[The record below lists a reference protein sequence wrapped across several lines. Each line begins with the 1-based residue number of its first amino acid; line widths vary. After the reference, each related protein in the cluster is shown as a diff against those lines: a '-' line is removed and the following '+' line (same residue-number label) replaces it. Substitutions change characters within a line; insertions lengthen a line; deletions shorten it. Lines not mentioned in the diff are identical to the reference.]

1 MAYAR
6 ALLKLSGEALMGQKP
21 YGIDP
26 SIVKSIAKDVSEV
39 IAKGTQLA
47 IVVGG
52 GNIFRGLKGSADGM
66 DRATADYV
74 GMLATVM
81 NAISLQDGLES
92 AGVPTRVQTA
102 IEMKE
107 IAEPYIRR
115 RAMRHLEKGRVVVF
129 GGGCG
134 NPFFTTDTT
143 AALRAAE
150 INADVVFKAT
160 KVDGVYDRDPKQFPN
175 AVRYENLTFQEV
187 LSRELEVM
195 DSTAIALC
203 KDNNIPIVV
212 FDLFEPGNIS
222 KAVAGESVGS
232 RIGHPN

>member
-1 MAYAR
+1 MKYTR
-6 ALLKLSGEALMGQKP
+6 VLLKLSGEALMGSQG

-26 SIVKSIAKDVSEV
+26 EIVHSIAEDV
-39 IAKGTQLA
+39 AKVVASGTQLA

-52 GNIFRGLKGSADGM
+52 GNIFRGLKGSAAGM

-81 NAISLQDGLES
+81 NAITLQDGLER

-102 IEMKE
+102 IAMQEV
-107 IAEPYIRR
+107 AEPYIRR
-115 RAMRHLEKGRVVVF
+115 KAMRHLEKGRVVVF
-129 GGGCG
+129 GAGCG

-160 KVDGVYDRDPKQFPN
+160 KVDGVYDKDPAKHAD
-175 AVRYENLTFQEV
+175 AVKHDHLSYQDV
-187 LSRELEVM
+187 LNGELGVM
-195 DSTAIALC
+195 DATAISLC
-203 KDNNIPIVV
+203 KENNIPIVV
-212 FDLFEPGNIS
+212 FDLFEPGNIG
-222 KAVAGESVGS
+222 KAVAGEAIGS
-232 RIGHPN
+232 RIGNPA

>member
-6 ALLKLSGEALMGQKP
+6 ALLKLSGEALMGDQG

-26 SIVKSIAKDVSEV
+26 AIVQSIAEDVAKV
-39 IAKGTQLA
+39 IAGGTQLA

-52 GNIFRGLKGSADGM
+52 GNIFRGLKGSAAGM

-81 NAISLQDGLES
+81 NAITLQDGLER

-102 IEMKE
+102 IGMQEV
-107 IAEPYIRR
+107 AEPYIRR
-115 RAMRHLEKGRVVVF
+115 KAIRHLEKGRVVVF
-129 GGGCG
+129 GAGCG

-150 INADVVFKAT
+150 INADVVFKPPRWTGSTT
-160 KVDGVYDRDPKQFPN
+160 KIRPSF
-175 AVRYENLTFQEV
+175 LM
-187 LSRELEVM
+187 L
-195 DSTAIALC
+195 
-203 KDNNIPIVV
+203 
-212 FDLFEPGNIS
+212 
-222 KAVAGESVGS
+222 
-232 RIGHPN
+232 